1 MISLPEL
8 AEATRAG
15 IRETA
20 THPAQNED
28 TLATA
33 AKSSGPSWVPE
44 QNAAPQRPPP
54 PSRTESESRL
64 KSTAPDVRRKFERKD
79 INLDVSLYSDSNFYA
94 GFTENLSAGGVF
106 IATHNL
112 LKIGEKI
119 DITITMPTEKQV
131 VAHGIVRWLREYNEA
146 SDSPPGMGI
155 QFISIEGED
164 LIKDFLAAR
173 APLFYDDE

>member
-1 MISLPEL
+1 M
-8 AEATRAG
+8 
-15 IRETA
+15 
-20 THPAQNED
+20 
-28 TLATA
+28 
-33 AKSSGPSWVPE
+33 
-44 QNAAPQRPPP
+44 
-54 PSRTESESRL
+54 
-64 KSTAPDVRRKFERKD
+64 RRKYERKD
-79 INLDVSLYSDSNFYA
+79 INLDVSLFSDSNFYA

-119 DITITMPTEKQV
+119 DITITMPNDKKI

-155 QFISIEGED
+155 QFLSIDGED

-173 APLFYDDE
+173 APLFYDDDV